1 MLLFKILFA
10 IRFNYF
16 FREHF
21 RMILFIIFGFN
32 INIKLYYIY
41 FEYPGAV
48 MKFEIDWIGYEAFPF
63 LIIHLLYQT
72 IHG

>member
-1 MLLFKILFA
+1 
-10 IRFNYF
+10 
-16 FREHF
+16 
-21 RMILFIIFGFN
+21 MILFMIFDFN

-41 FEYPGAV
+41 FEYPGAI
-48 MKFEIDWIGYEAFPF
+48 MKCEIDWIEYEAFPF